1 MSGFNRQAVLA
12 LVLYRRRRALHAATQ
27 VRLEWT

>member
-1 MSGFNRQAVLA
+1 MSGFSRQAVLA
-12 LVLYRRRRALHAATQ
+12 LVLYRLRLALRAAAQ